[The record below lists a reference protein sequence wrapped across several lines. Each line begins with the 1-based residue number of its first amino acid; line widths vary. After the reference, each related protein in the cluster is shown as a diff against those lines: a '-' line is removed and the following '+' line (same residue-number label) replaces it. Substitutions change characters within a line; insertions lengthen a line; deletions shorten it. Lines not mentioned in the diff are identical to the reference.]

1 MCNSNLFL
9 LSFHYDNRN
18 MEYKSGNRD
27 FSEAD
32 LILGCIKYNRIAQK
46 ALYNRYR
53 KGMFSLAYRM
63 VNDWELSHDVLQDAF
78 IEVFKSIHQL
88 RNEAVLAGWIRTIVV
103 RSAINKIRERKKLI
117 FDYLPDPETISQFDD
132 SFTGEQLD
140 KAIRALP
147 DGNRMV
153 FILIE
158 IEGYKH
164 REVAEILNITE
175 GTSKSQLNYAKKI
188 LKKKLADYQNGNE

>member
-1 MCNSNLFL
+1 MNLT
-9 LSFHYDNRN
+9 N
-18 MEYKSGNRD
+18 GNTG
-27 FSEAD
+27 FTEAE
-32 LILGCIKYNRIAQK
+32 LIRGCISSNRIAQK
-46 ALYNRYR
+46 ALYDRFR

-88 RNEAVLAGWIRTIVV
+88 KNEAVLAGWIRTIVV
-103 RSAINKIRERKKLI
+103 RSAVSKIREQKRLI
-117 FDYLPDPETISQFDD
+117 FDNLPDPETTTWFDD

-147 DGNRMV
+147 EGNRMV
-153 FILIE
+153 FLLIE
-158 IEGYKH
+158 VEGYKH

-175 GTSKSQLNYAKKI
+175 GTSKSQLNYAKTI
-188 LKKKLADYQNGNE
+188 LKKKLAEYRNGNE